1 MKLRPVQPRLA
12 LLAAA
17 SAVSLICGAVPAVA
31 ALPPATGGGSNAA
44 AVANLVSDAH
54 KAIKAGKLPLA
65 VIDLK
70 NASSAD
76 PRNGPVRAE
85 LGTLLLRTGDYYS
98 AERELR
104 QARKDGASDQMVLP
118 ALFQTMLARN
128 EEKAIL
134 DEFPEPSSAS
144 NIAPDILKA
153 RALAFLALNQPAN
166 AVDAMDKSLKLRRD
180 VSGLILRARIAQK
193 SGAVPAALQ
202 FTDEAVAM
210 APNSMEASL
219 FKVGVLLAA
228 NRLNDAMA
236 LADQIAAKFPG
247 SLPAQFS
254 RIEILMRMNRNDQ
267 AKAAVDAVLAKNPAI
282 AIGVYYR
289 ALLLAR
295 SGDNKN
301 AWRIA
306 QSLPQEFLRSQA
318 GVAVTVSQMAE
329 ASGSSETGAAI
340 LNAGI
345 ARFPRDAEL
354 RSRLAAMRVRQND
367 LNGALNALEPIKD
380 TIDPVTAQTLAA
392 IYVRLNRTSE
402 ALGVLEKLMQSG
414 KGTDASTLELVGLEE
429 RVGQPDQALKDLTAA
444 VAQKPTDAVLAS
456 RLVNSLIARG
466 RFADA
471 LAVADKLGSD
481 PALQTTSLMLRGQVL
496 LGQHKLDD
504 ALASYDR
511 AMQAS
516 PKDQLVLY
524 GRANILE
531 QMQRYDDASKDVRE
545 ILALNPRN
553 TSAYMKLADIAA
565 RQNQDGQVRSALGQA
580 IKLAPQDPAPRIALT
595 RYLVSRNDRA
605 GALNVVTDLLK
616 IHPDNAEGLALLGS
630 TQLALGK
637 KMEAVSTFR
646 RLVTLTPRSPE
657 SQLFLGSALF
667 AAGDRAGAN
676 SAMKSAVN
684 LAPNSSAVRLAQID
698 LHFAEKDSDG
708 AVASAQSF
716 QTANPGIQGDTLLG
730 DTLTRAGR
738 GDQAMAVYKSS
749 FAANPSNA
757 MLLRIARS
765 AIFSGDTKS
774 AVEALANWVGKNPDD
789 SVVRFEYATL
799 LMRQASNNDAIGQ
812 FREVVKRD
820 PNSVASLNNLAWLT
834 KDQDPKGAT
843 ALATRAVTLA
853 PNSPEALDT
862 LGLLKLKHG
871 KPADS
876 LPLFKRAHDLRPQDG
891 EISYHLALSLDA
903 TGSRDAAR
911 GFLKALLASG
921 SKFDDLPE
929 ATKLAQTWH

>member
-1 MKLRPVQPRLA
+1 MKLRPVQTRLA

-17 SAVSLICGAVPAVA
+17 SVVSLICGAGRAVA
-31 ALPPATGGGSNAA
+31 ALPPASGGSSTA
-44 AVANLVSDAH
+44 AVANLISDAH

-85 LGTLLLRTGDYYS
+85 LGTLLMRTGDYYS

-104 QARKDGASDQMVLP
+104 QARKDGAPDQMVLP
-118 ALFQTMLARN
+118 SLFQTMLARN

-144 NIAPDILKA
+144 NTAPDILKA
-153 RALAFLALNQPAN
+153 RALAFLELNQPAE

-180 VSGLILRARIAQK
+180 MPGLILRARIAQK
-193 SGAVPAALQ
+193 SGALPSALQ
-202 FTDEAVAM
+202 FTDEAAAM
-210 APNSMEASL
+210 APNGLEAPL
-219 FKVGVLLAA
+219 FKIGLLLAA
-228 NRLNDAMA
+228 NRMNDALT
-236 LADQIAAKFPG
+236 LADQIVAKSPA

-254 RIEILMRMNRNDQ
+254 RIEVLMRMNRNDQ
-267 AKAAVDAVLAKNPAI
+267 AKAAVDAVLAKNPGI

-289 ALLLAR
+289 ALLLVR

-306 QSLPQEFLRSQA
+306 QSLPQEFLGSQP
-318 GVAVTVSQMAE
+318 GVAVAVSQMAE
-329 ASGSSETGAAI
+329 ASGNSETGAAI

-367 LNGALNALEPIKD
+367 MNGALNALEPIKD
-380 TIDPVTAQTLAA
+380 TLDPATTQTLAA

-402 ALGVLEKLMQSG
+402 ALGLLEKLMQSG
-414 KGTDASTLELVGLEE
+414 KGTDASTLQLVGLEE
-429 RVGQPDQALKDLTAA
+429 RAGQPEQALKDLTAA
-444 VAQKPTDAVLAS
+444 VSQKPTDAVLAS
-456 RLVNSLIARG
+456 RLVNMLIMRG
-466 RFADA
+466 RFVDA

-481 PALQTTSLMLRGQVL
+481 PAQQTTSLILRGQVL

-504 ALASYDR
+504 ALASYDK
-511 AMQAS
+511 ALQPN

-553 TSAYMKLADIAA
+553 TAAYLKLADIAA

-580 IKLAPQDPAPRIALT
+580 IKLAPLDAAPRIVLA
-595 RYLVSRNDRA
+595 RYLFDRKDRV
-605 GALNVVTDLLK
+605 GALNAVNDLLK
-616 IHPDNAEGLALLGS
+616 VHPDNAEGVALLGS

-637 KMEAVSTFR
+637 KAEAVSTFR
-646 RLVTLTPRSPE
+646 RLVTLTPRSAE
-657 SQLFLGSALF
+657 AQLFLGSALF
-667 AAGDRAGAN
+667 VTGDRAGAN
-676 SAMKSAVN
+676 SAMKSAVD

-698 LHFAEKDSDG
+698 LQFAEKDKD
-708 AVASAQSF
+708 AAIASARAYQS
-716 QTANPGIQGDTLLG
+716 TNPGTQGDTLLG

-738 GDQAMAVYKSS
+738 GNQAMAVYKSS

-757 MLLRIARS
+757 ILLRIARN
-765 AIFSGDTKS
+765 AVFSGDTKS
-774 AVEALANWVGKNPDD
+774 AVEVLANWVGKNPDD

-799 LMRQASNNDAIGQ
+799 LMHQSSNSGAIGQ
-812 FREVVKRD
+812 FREILKRD
-820 PNSVASLNNLAWLT
+820 PNSVATLNNLAWLT
-834 KDQDPKGAT
+834 KDQDPTGAI
-843 ALATRAVTLA
+843 ALATKAVTLA
-853 PNSPEALDT
+853 PNSAEALDT

-876 LPLFKRAHDLRPQDG
+876 LPLLKRAHDLRPQDG

-903 TGSRDAAR
+903 TGSHDAAR
-911 GFLKALLASG
+911 GFLKALLASK

-929 ATKLAQTWH
+929 ATRLAQTWH